1 MLSEGSWV
9 QIPAG
14 STTRVFKKTDEI
26 MLAVILNLVSIQ
38 MIVSSV
44 CVWGGGG
51 GGALTLTRWPR
62 VFHSSFVR

>member
-44 CVWGGGG
+44 CVCGG
-51 GGALTLTRWPR
+51 GGADVNPLASC
-62 VFHSSFVR
+62 FSFFFR

>member
-1 MLSEGSWV
+1 MLSGGSWV

-44 CVWGGGG
+44 CVCVCVGG
-51 GGALTLTRWPR
+51 GGADVNPLASCFSLL
-62 VFHSSFVR
+62 FS